1 MDFNLDDKQVAAR
14 DAGEKLGR
22 ALAGDAA
29 AGTVIES
36 AAQAGLLDVSS
47 DLLAMSLACEALAY
61 HSPSAAVA
69 FALHTS
75 LFDDESSPREDGA
88 PPELAGMMRELRAG
102 AAVGAVALS
111 SEETPEI
118 ADGRLRGRASFVA
131 PLTATGVA
139 MVGVRSQA
147 TGGRAVHRACLV
159 RLSASGVAL
168 QPVQTAALRGL
179 VCGHVQFDDV
189 AFVEAGETQP
199 VMAHVRILFASA
211 GLGMGRRALNEAMA
225 AARNYIRIGA
235 GGEQTVQG
243 LLADAATELEAARLL
258 IWKAASAPWPSLA
271 DASAAKLLATEAT
284 QRAVAR
290 ATQVIGGETF
300 RRGHIV
306 EQLAQ
311 DVRALELFAG
321 RTEALREAVADEV
334 LPRPPA

>member
-1 MDFNLDDKQVAAR
+1 MDFNLDDKHVAAR
-14 DAGEKLGR
+14 DAGEELGR

-29 AGTVIES
+29 ADTVIEA

-75 LFDDESSPREDGA
+75 LFDDDAPPRDGA
-88 PPELAGMMRELRAG
+88 PPELAGMMRELRSG

-111 SEETPEI
+111 SEETPEVG
-118 ADGRLRGRASFVA
+118 DGRLRGRASFVA

-147 TGGRAVHRACLV
+147 TGGRALHRACLV

-168 QPVQTAALRGL
+168 QPVQTAALSGL

-189 AFVEAGETQP
+189 PFVEAGETQP

-258 IWKAASAPWPSLA
+258 ILKAASAPWPSLA
-271 DASAAKLLATEAT
+271 DASAAKLIATEAT

-334 LPRPPA
+334 LPRPQA